1 MGVAA
6 SMSSSQFVS
15 PHEKLICSMTV
26 GVSLKYGVL
35 VHVHKEV
42 PAEQVSFDLVPEH
55 CAMHFMLDNKFN
67 VIKAFTSTDAQV
79 F

>member
-15 PHEKLICSMTV
+15 PHEELICSVTV
-26 GVSLKYGVL
+26 GVSLKNGVL

-42 PAEQVSFDLVPEH
+42 PAEQVSFGLYLNTL
-55 CAMHFMLDNKFN
+55 C
-67 VIKAFTSTDAQV
+67 
-79 F
+79 